1 MIRLFFL
8 LPIIMC
14 ALWGIYLYGKG
25 YSLKDGAKGFKKILL
40 FNGAIIGFFV
50 VMILVTDYP

>member
-14 ALWGIYLYGKG
+14 AIWALYLYGKG
-25 YSLKDGAKGFKKILL
+25 YRLKDGMKGFIHILI
-40 FNGAIIGFFV
+40 FNAVIISFFV